1 MDEALFILGVSGSP
15 RHGAT
20 EYCVKEALLAAQE
33 QGKAMGVRVETK
45 MISLAQK
52 KVSFCLHCDRCIRE
66 KALCHIKD
74 DMQEFYPL
82 IIEAQGFVVASPVY
96 NMNVSAQLQAFFN
109 RWRPIYHLNPSHVR
123 GKVGG
128 AIAIGGTRN
137 GGQEMAVSAIVHHYL
152 TRGMIVVG
160 PEPGYYSGGMV
171 WSQDK
176 KEDGCR
182 NDMRGMES
190 VRQVGRRVV
199 EVSAKMRG
207 LTGNERG

>member
-1 MDEALFILGVSGSP
+1 VSEPILILGIAGSP

-20 EYCVKEALLAAQE
+20 EYCIKEAPMAAKE
-33 QGKAMGVRVETK
+33 ESTGGVHIETE
-45 MISLAQK
+45 MISLARK
-52 KVSFCLHCDRCIRE
+52 KISFCIHCDRCLRE
-66 KALCHIKD
+66 KSLCHLKD

-82 IIEAQGFVVASPVY
+82 IIKAQGFVIASPVY

-109 RWRPIYHLNPSHVR
+109 RWRPIYHLNPEGVR

-171 WSQDK
+171 WSQDR
-176 KEDGCR
+176 KEEGCLG
-182 NDMRGMES
+182 DQRGMDS
-190 VRQVGRRVV
+190 VRQVGRRVA
-199 EVSAKMRG
+199 EVAKA
-207 LTGNERG
+207 LAENP